1 MRNFLEN
8 PNADPNLVNSVEN
21 NDQTNNREKTDRIK
35 RALYLAQD
43 EISKIYEVKAN
54 SQYLAEAYD
63 HKPNKKLEDLL
74 IEVDMRLKPLL
85 NNIRSMD
92 HPNFTLSADDVNNI
106 REDVNEFKERLRQ
119 VPNADSEFTA
129 KSLENILNE
138 LYNATL

>member
-21 NDQTNNREKTDRIK
+21 NDQTNNREKSDRIM

-54 SQYLAEAYD
+54 SQYLAEAYG
-63 HKPNKKLEDLL
+63 HKPNEELEELL
-74 IEVDMRLKPLL
+74 AEVYMRLKSLL
-85 NNIRSMD
+85 SNIRSMD

-106 REDVNEFKERLRQ
+106 REDVAEFIERLRQ
-119 VPNADSEFTA
+119 VPNADSDTA
-129 KSLENILNE
+129 KSLEYILNQ
-138 LYNATL
+138 LYNATS